1 MKVNSRVKIPA
12 TLLAAT
18 LLAAAP
24 NLSAQPREAAPD
36 QFGDRQSGR
45 FGDPNQ
51 GHFGDA
57 SQGNFDQEK
66 IKEPPPG
73 AEQHGKVYRKTAEQ
87 SASYVS
93 LPQPVDAAAAPPA
106 APAAVAAKPASKK
119 VAKRKSKKKVRPQ

>member
-1 MKVNSRVKIPA
+1 MNVIPLGNFSA
-12 TLLAAT
+12 TMLAVVLAAAT
-18 LLAAAP
+18 LSAQ
-24 NLSAQPREAAPD
+24 AQPREAAPD

-51 GHFGDA
+51 GYFGDA

-93 LPQPVDAAAAPPA
+93 LPQPVDAAPAPAAAPT
-106 APAAVAAKPASKK
+106 AVAAKPARKK
-119 VAKRKSKKKVRPQ
+119 AVKRKSKNKARQQ